1 MGWLWHRR
9 LSHVGMK
16 RLNRLVKHDLVR
28 GLKDV
33 MFEKISFVALVKPA
47 NKLETPILRKA

>member
-1 MGWLWHRR
+1 
-9 LSHVGMK
+9 MK
-16 RLNRLVKHDLVR
+16 QFNRSVKHDLVR

-33 MFEKISFVALVKPA
+33 VFEKDKLNFVALVNPA